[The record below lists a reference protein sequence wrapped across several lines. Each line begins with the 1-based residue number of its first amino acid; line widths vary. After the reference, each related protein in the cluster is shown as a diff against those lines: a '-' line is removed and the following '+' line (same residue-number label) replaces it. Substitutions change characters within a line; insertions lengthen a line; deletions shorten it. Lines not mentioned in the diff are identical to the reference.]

1 MEDFYLPSAPPSHLT
16 GFALH
21 VLSEKRFVGSPLK
34 KHIYIPAHDQYQTG
48 WCGSNTT
55 TQRKEW
61 VHKADM

>member
-48 WCGSNTT
+48 WCG
-55 TQRKEW
+55 
-61 VHKADM
+61 